1 MSSQPPRSG
10 GSPGEPRFSR
20 WGAVPSEERRL
31 LQPDAAFG
39 SEAAPRPDPPDPP
52 APSPPPRGRLPCP
65 GPRRDSAFC
74 YFRGADIN

>member
-39 SEAAPRPDPPDPP
+39 SEAAPRPDPPR
-52 APSPPPRGRLPCP
+52 PPRPIPSTEGSAPLPGAAP
-65 GPRRDSAFC
+65 GLGFLLFSRSR
-74 YFRGADIN
+74 Y